1 MQTETQPADRT
12 RAAALVMDVGVLLSK
27 SGCNTMECV
36 EALSCVL
43 GDALA
48 QTTERKYC
56 SDTLQVV
63 TLFLAEAY
71 AFGCTLPE
79 NEPTIQ

>member
-27 SGCNTMECV
+27 SRCNTMECV

-56 SDTLQVV
+56 SDTLHVV
-63 TLFLAEAY
+63 TLFLTEAY
-71 AFGCTLPE
+71 TFGCTLPE

>member
-12 RAAALVMDVGVLLSK
+12 RAVALVTDVGVLLSK

-48 QTTERKYC
+48 QTTERKYR
-56 SDTLQVV
+56 SDTLHVV
-63 TLFLAEAY
+63 TLFLTEAY

>member
-12 RAAALVMDVGVLLSK
+12 RAAALVMDVGVLLGK

-48 QTTERKYC
+48 QTSERKFC
-56 SDTLQVV
+56 SDALHVV
-63 TLFLAEAY
+63 TLFLTEAY
-71 AFGCTLPE
+71 TFGCTLPE

>member
-43 GDALA
+43 SDALA

-56 SDTLQVV
+56 SDMLQVV
-63 TLFLAEAY
+63 TLFLTEAY
-71 AFGCTLPE
+71 AFGCTLSE
-79 NEPTIQ
+79 NEPTVQ

>member
-12 RAAALVMDVGVLLSK
+12 RAAALVMDVGVLISK

-63 TLFLAEAY
+63 TLFLTEAY
-71 AFGCTLPE
+71 TCGCTLPE
-79 NEPTIQ
+79 TEPTVQ

>member
-27 SGCNTMECV
+27 SECNTMECV

-56 SDTLQVV
+56 RDTLQVV

-71 AFGCTLPE
+71 AFGCTLPQY
-79 NEPTIQ
+79 EPTIP

>member
-27 SGCNTMECV
+27 SECNTMECV

-56 SDTLQVV
+56 SDMLHVV
-63 TLFLAEAY
+63 TLFLTEAY

>member
-12 RAAALVMDVGVLLSK
+12 RAVALVMDVGVLLSK
-27 SGCNTMECV
+27 SGCDTMECV

-56 SDTLQVV
+56 SVSLQFV

-71 AFGCTLPE
+71 TFGCTLPE
-79 NEPTIQ
+79 NEPTLQ

>member
-12 RAAALVMDVGVLLSK
+12 RAAALVMDVGVLISK
-27 SGCNTMECV
+27 CGCNTMECV
-36 EALSCVL
+36 EVLSCVL

-63 TLFLAEAY
+63 TLFLTEAY
-71 AFGCTLPE
+71 TFGCTLPE

>member
-27 SGCNTMECV
+27 SECSTMECV

-56 SDTLQVV
+56 SDMLHVV
-63 TLFLAEAY
+63 TLFLTEAY

>member
-12 RAAALVMDVGVLLSK
+12 RDLVRNVGALLSK
-27 SGCNTMECV
+27 SGCNTMDCV
-36 EALSCVL
+36 EVLSYVL

-48 QTTERKYC
+48 QTTGRKYR
-56 SDTLQVV
+56 SDTLQVI
-63 TLFLAEAY
+63 TLFLTEAY
-71 AFGCTLPE
+71 TLACMVSE

>member
-12 RAAALVMDVGVLLSK
+12 RAAALVMDVGVLISK

-56 SDTLQVV
+56 SDTLHVV
-63 TLFLAEAY
+63 TLFLTEAY
-71 AFGCTLPE
+71 AFGCTLSE

>member
-27 SGCNTMECV
+27 SECSTMECV

-56 SDTLQVV
+56 SDALQVV

-71 AFGCTLPE
+71 ALGCTLPK

>member
-48 QTTERKYC
+48 QTTERTYC

-71 AFGCTLPE
+71 TFWFPVPE

>member
-1 MQTETQPADRT
+1 MQTETQPANRSRT
-12 RAAALVMDVGVLLSK
+12 AELVMDVGVLLSK
-27 SGCNTMECV
+27 SGCNTTECV

-56 SDTLQVV
+56 SDTLHVV
-63 TLFLAEAY
+63 TLFLTEAY

>member
-27 SGCNTMECV
+27 SECSTMECV

-71 AFGCTLPE
+71 AFGCTLTK

>member
-12 RAAALVMDVGVLLSK
+12 RAAALAMDVGVLLSK

-56 SDTLQVV
+56 SDTLHVV
-63 TLFLAEAY
+63 TLFLTEAY